1 MNNSCSNGNWRLQSF
16 YFTPGKLYLV
26 IDESLNNYIKLQAEK
41 KMFQAMDFNRKVSN
55 EKDLDKKEEPLTIRT
70 SAGGTASHQVP
81 CHNFLDF

>member
-1 MNNSCSNGNWRLQSF
+1 M
-16 YFTPGKLYLV
+16 V

-81 CHNFLDF
+81 YHNILDF

>member
-1 MNNSCSNGNWRLQSF
+1 MVS
-16 YFTPGKLYLV
+16 GKMYLV

-70 SAGGTASHQVP
+70 SVGGTASHQVQVISQP
-81 CHNFLDF
+81 EST

>member
-1 MNNSCSNGNWRLQSF
+1 MEVQCFRFL
-16 YFTPGKLYLV
+16 PGKLYLV

-81 CHNFLDF
+81 YYNFLDFF